1 MAQWQRGSEARVG
14 FGAGILQQKMFD
26 SNHIL
31 AAIDGS
37 IIIAICTNL
46 ERSKWKAIRHD
57 RVSGLAG
64 QLGVKSHGAPKS
76 QTQVR
81 LACRI

>member
-1 MAQWQRGSEARVG
+1 
-14 FGAGILQQKMFD
+14 MFD
-26 SNHIL
+26 SNPIL

-37 IIIAICTNL
+37 FTQYCHTNL